1 MAVCS
6 VTECARPTDTRGMCQ
21 AHYLR
26 WRKYGDPHPERPI
39 RRTMTVAGPCLAD
52 GCRNPR
58 IARGYCSPHYQR
70 LLDHGDPLGGG
81 PSHRYKAGGPCAIEG
96 CERVA
101 RTSGMCGMH
110 YSRVVRHGDAH
121 HERTIKGV
129 VTRGGYHYTSAP
141 HHPNA
146 SKHGWIPTHRIVM
159 SEYLGRALLPGEEVH
174 HRNGD
179 RLDNRIENLELWS
192 TSQPK
197 GQRVSDKL
205 AWARELLATYATV
218 EDRL

>member
-6 VTECARPTDTRGMCQ
+6 VTGCDRPTDTRGMCQ

-26 WRKYGDPHPERPI
+26 WRKDGDPHPERPI
-39 RRTMTVAGPCLAD
+39 RQTMPIAGPCLI
-52 GCRNPR
+52 GECPNPR

-70 LLDHGDPLGGG
+70 WMRHGDPLGGG
-81 PSHRYKAGGPCAIEG
+81 PVQRYRAGGPCAVEK

-101 RTSGMCGMH
+101 RSKGMCGMH
-110 YSRVVRHGDAH
+110 FARLRKHGDPH
-121 HERTIKGV
+121 HVRVIKGSV
-129 VTRGGYHYTSAP
+129 HAGGYHYTSAP

-146 SKHGWIPTHRIVM
+146 SKHGWVATHRLVM
-159 SEYLGRALLPGEEVH
+159 AAHLGRPLLPGEEVH

-179 RLDNRIENLELWS
+179 RLDNRLENLELWS

-205 AWARELLATYATV
+205 AWARELIATYEAV
-218 EDRL
+218 EARL